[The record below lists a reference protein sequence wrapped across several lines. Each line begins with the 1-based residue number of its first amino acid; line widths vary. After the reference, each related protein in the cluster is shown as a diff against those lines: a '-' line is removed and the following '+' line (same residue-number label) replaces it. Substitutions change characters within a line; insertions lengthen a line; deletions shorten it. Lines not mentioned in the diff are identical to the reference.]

1 MAMND
6 DLDCAPELQGL
17 YRATARERT
26 SAAVDAAILQRA
38 REQARRN
45 RWRMHFLGL
54 GVAAAAVLV
63 VIVGEIWQRQRADAA
78 SLRARYAAITRP
90 YLLDPQAS
98 ESPAVRTARYLLE
111 RRELEQPSQTLGDLP
126 LDRLPKGT

>member
-1 MAMND
+1 MND
-6 DLDCAPELQGL
+6 DPDSAPELQRL

-26 SAAVDAAILQRA
+26 SAVVDAEILQLA
-38 REQARRN
+38 CEQARRN
-45 RWRMHFLGL
+45 RWRLHFLGF

-90 YLLDPQAS
+90 YLLDPRAG
-98 ESPAVRTARYLLE
+98 ESPAVRAARYLLE
-111 RRELEQPSQTLGDLP
+111 RRELEQPPQSLDNLP
-126 LDRLPKGT
+126 VDRLPKGT